1 MRVDRF
7 KYSIFTTAL
16 PAVLHAYIS
25 IIALI
30 CQPIEIKQTLSL
42 KVSLLKFKKENNTQ
56 IG

>member
-7 KYSIFTTAL
+7 KYSIFTTAF

-30 CQPIEIKQTLSL
+30 CQRIETKQTLNL
-42 KVSLLKFKKENNTQ
+42 KVSLLKFKKENNT
-56 IG
+56 